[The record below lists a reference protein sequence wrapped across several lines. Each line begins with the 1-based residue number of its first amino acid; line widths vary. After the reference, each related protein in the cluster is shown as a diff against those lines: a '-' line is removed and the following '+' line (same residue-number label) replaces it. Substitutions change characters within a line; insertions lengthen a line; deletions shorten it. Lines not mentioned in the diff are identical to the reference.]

1 MSSGENE
8 AGADEVP
15 PPHFLLPGLRTAL
28 EMALV
33 GLIVALI
40 GLPVS
45 DPMSRGLVLLTGL
58 VAMVIVLFWAINRQM
73 AEWIRRAQGRPTL
86 RDQGGWL

>member
-1 MSSGENE
+1 MSSGENSSQSR
-8 AGADEVP
+8 EVP
-15 PPHFLLPGLRTAL
+15 APHFLLPGLRTAL

-40 GLPVS
+40 GLPAT
-45 DPMSRGLVLLTGL
+45 DPISRGLVLLTGL

-73 AEWIRRAQGRPTL
+73 AEWVRRAQGRPTI
-86 RDQGGWL
+86 RDEGGWL

>member
-1 MSSGENE
+1 MSSDGNE
-8 AGADEVP
+8 QGSREVP
-15 PPHFLLPGLRTAL
+15 PPHFLVPGARTAL

-40 GLPVS
+40 GLPA
-45 DPMSRGLVLLTGL
+45 DDALSRGLVLLTGL
-58 VAMVIVLFWAINRQM
+58 SAMVIVLFWAINRQM

-86 RDQGGWL
+86 RDEGGWL

>member
-1 MSSGENE
+1 MSSGET
-8 AGADEVP
+8 ADQSREVP
-15 PPHFLLPGLRTAL
+15 PPHFLLPGFRTAL

-58 VAMVIVLFWAINRQM
+58 VAMVIVLFWGINRQM
-73 AEWIRRAQGRPTL
+73 AEWIRRAQGRPTI
-86 RDQGGWL
+86 RDDGGLL

>member
-1 MSSGENE
+1 MSSEQPSE
-8 AGADEVP
+8 TSKEVP
-15 PPHFLLPGLRTAL
+15 PPHFLLPGFRTAL

-33 GLIVALI
+33 ALIVALI
-40 GLPVS
+40 GLPVE

-73 AEWIRRAQGRPTL
+73 AEWIRRAQGRPTI
-86 RDQGGWL
+86 RDDGGWL